1 MKYST
6 YIDALDAILRTGKSN
21 QQIADAGQHQLYP
34 ALEEKLAAAGGLSE
48 KEGKSLRQLL
58 HTLFEICRDSPLLSG
73 SDPAQLLSALFRASA
88 APPDAG
94 QLPLV
99 LSGPM
104 LRRAGPEAVTVW
116 LALKQEET
124 VTLSVFEDLNGTR
137 GELVLS
143 GQNPTAKLGQH
154 LHVTAVTATP
164 PAPDG
169 KPLAYGK
176 SYLYELTFQNQQQ
189 TLTSLGLTAALTY
202 SGYTLPALM
211 LPPEETNRIHLIHS
225 SCRNITS
232 ESYDALPALDSLLQ
246 TQWRGQ
252 RPQQLYLSGD
262 QIYADEAN
270 EVLEHLYISVGN
282 TLLSGLAPDGSLAAS
297 PEKMRRQEDASPDLC
312 PADIIPGER
321 GHMHKIKEFRI
332 NNRHRSFVDLL
343 KEQAGLADYPP
354 EYPGQADTADC
365 IHELCGFTPTSRFH
379 LLALADFFG
388 LYLLNWSEVL
398 WPAFFR
404 DPDVSQWAVRHSM
417 AYKNEQADN
426 LLGRL
431 QAGRGTL
438 AGLEKQFIEKLE
450 NGGDA
455 KNKAYVEAAYAL
467 KHLRMVLVNFEE
479 MVNLVIFAAELG
491 KVRRVLANIATY
503 MMFDD
508 HEVTDDWH
516 MTREWVHRVYSKP
529 MGRRVLQNALAA
541 YAVFQA
547 WGNTPG
553 RFAAGKPGGKLL
565 AALSTWI
572 ASQYTDPASEQ
583 IIGNALK
590 IPDKKHVARY
600 RAIGVGDS
608 FPDIFDQP
616 LAWDYRVDHPRF
628 EVLVLDARTFR
639 SFPGPLYGAADHL
652 SAKALQAQLPEPGVL
667 PPPFSDKPRELTF
680 VISPCNVVTIP
691 LFRNYLSQVAL
702 PLAHYVTG
710 YKGQR
715 WEMAAYDPDQA
726 DSWEAG
732 TPLFESFLSRLALR
746 TAKQQPAAK
755 SLNHVVVLSGDVHFS
770 YAGRLA
776 YYAQKPFGTDQAK
789 AHEMV
794 VAHLTA
800 SGMKNEAGAWKKL
813 KLDLLGY
820 EFTDMGSTQTRLP
833 EPEVIIGYGQAPAA
847 LDKAK
852 QDEIVL
858 RTRWFPNYKPGQIVR
873 KPILLPAHKIHP
885 DVKLPPPEWMYRMDF
900 IRGTKEKE
908 VGNINALSHFHYA
921 RDQAPSAEIIRRS
934 NFAAITLDWEGEAR
948 LTQPLDAKAESFSAL
963 LTLGKAFPLP
973 PFFVLIDEEILYV
986 LKTELPAGNEAEIRF
1001 LKANRGRAD
1010 TKAQAHAQQA
1020 VVKIRRAVTQTNW
1033 LVAEAPLKA
1042 SGTAGD
1048 TAPPALLPSPL
1059 TRFKVPMAADDP
1071 QYPKPTLN
1079 TL

>member
-6 YIDALDAILRTGKSN
+6 YLDSVDAILQTGKSN
-21 QQIADAGQHQLYP
+21 KQMADAAKHKIYP
-34 ALEEKLAAAGGLSE
+34 ALEEKLAAAGGVSE
-48 KEGKSLRQLL
+48 KEGTSIKETIQA
-58 HTLFEICRDSPLLSG
+58 LFGLCADSPLLASG
-73 SDPAQLLSALFRASA
+73 DPTHLLSTLFRQSA
-88 APPDAG
+88 DAPDAG

-104 LRRAGPEAVTVW
+104 VRRAVPEAVTVW
-116 LALKQEET
+116 VALKQQET
-124 VTLSVFEDLNGTR
+124 VALSVFEDLNGIR
-137 GELVLS
+137 GEMVLS
-143 GQNPTAKLGQH
+143 GQNPTVKLGKN

-164 PAPDG
+164 PQPDG

-176 SYLYELTFQNQQQ
+176 SYLYELEFQSQQQ
-189 TLTSLGLTAALTY
+189 SLTSLDLSEGLTYA
-202 SGYTLPALM
+202 GYTLPSFM
-211 LPPEETNRIHLIHS
+211 LPPENTNGIHLIHS
-225 SCRNITS
+225 SCRNLTND
-232 ESYDALPALDSLLQ
+232 SYDALPALDSLLAAE
-246 TQWRGQ
+246 WRSQ
-252 RPQQLYLSGD
+252 RPQQLFLSGD

-282 TLLSGLAPDGSLAAS
+282 TLLSGREASGSFLN
-297 PEKMRRQEDASPDLC
+297 PEKMRRQEDDAPDVC
-312 PADIIPGER
+312 PATIIPGER
-321 GHMHKIKEFRI
+321 GHMHKVKEYQI
-332 NNRHRSFVDLL
+332 NNRYRSFLDLL
-343 KEQAGLADYPP
+343 KEHARLTHYPP

-404 DPDVSQWAVRHSM
+404 DEEVKKWAVRHSM
-417 AYKNEQADN
+417 AHKNGEADN

-431 QAGRGTL
+431 QAGRSTL
-438 AGLEKQFIEKLE
+438 AGLEQQFIKKL
-450 NGGDA
+450 NNSGDA
-455 KNKAYVEAAYAL
+455 RNKAYVEAAYAL
-467 KHLRMVLVNFEE
+467 KHFRMVLGNFEA
-479 MVNLVIFAAELG
+479 MLNLAIFAAELG

-541 YAVFQA
+541 FAVFQS

-553 RFAAGKPGGKLL
+553 RFEAGKPGGKLL
-565 AALSTWI
+565 AALSAWV
-572 ASQYTDPASEQ
+572 AGQYADEASEK

-590 IPDKKHVARY
+590 IPDKKHAAQY
-600 RAIGVGDS
+600 RAIGAGDT
-608 FPDIFDQP
+608 FPEIFDEP
-616 LAWDYRVDHPRF
+616 LAWDYRVDHPRY

-639 SFPGPLYGAADHL
+639 SFPGSLYGAADHL
-652 SAKALQAQLPEPGVL
+652 SAKALQAQLPEPGIL

-702 PLAHYVTG
+702 PLAHYITG
-710 YKGQR
+710 YKGLR

-732 TPLFESFLSRLALR
+732 TPMFESFLSRMAVR
-746 TAKQQPAAK
+746 TAKQQPEAK

-776 YYAQKPFGTDQAK
+776 YWAQKPFGTDQVK

-794 VAHLTA
+794 IAHLTA

-813 KLDLLGY
+813 KLDMLGY
-820 EFTDMGSTQTRLP
+820 EFTDLGSTGTRLP
-833 EPEVIIGYGQAPAA
+833 EPEVMIGYGQAPAA

-858 RTRWFPNYKPGQIVR
+858 RTRWFPNYKPGQIAR

-885 DVKLPPPEWMYRMDF
+885 DVKVPAPEWMYRMDF
-900 IRGTKEKE
+900 IRGTKEKIVE
-908 VGNINALSHFHYA
+908 NVNTLSHFHFA

-934 NFAAITLDWEGEAR
+934 NFAAITLDWEGEAQ
-948 LTQPLDAKAESFSAL
+948 LTQPLDAKAETFTAL
-963 LTLGKAFPLP
+963 LTLGKAFPRP
-973 PFFVLIDEEILYV
+973 PFYVIIDEEILYV
-986 LKTELPAGNEAEIRF
+986 LKTEVPAGNEAEIRF
-1001 LKANRGRAD
+1001 LKVNRGRSD
-1010 TKAQAHAQQA
+1010 TKAQSHAQQA
-1020 VVKIRRAVTQTNW
+1020 VVKVRRAVTQTNW

-1042 SGTAGD
+1042 QGTGGSND
-1048 TAPPALLPSPL
+1048 TSTLIPSAL
-1059 TRFKVPMAADDP
+1059 TRFKVPMAIDDL
-1071 QYPKPTLN
+1071 QFTKPTPN